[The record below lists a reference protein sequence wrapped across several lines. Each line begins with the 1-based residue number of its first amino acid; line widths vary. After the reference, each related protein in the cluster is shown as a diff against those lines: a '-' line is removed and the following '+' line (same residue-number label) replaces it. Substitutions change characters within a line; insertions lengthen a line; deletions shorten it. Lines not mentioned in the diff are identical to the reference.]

1 MRAWISEDAGA
12 STLLRTGLGVVTAV
26 AVAPS
31 RFPDDPRN
39 SLVEIAVSAVTPK
52 AIRVT
57 VKAQCPR
64 DSELALRAAHLA
76 ESGEEVA
83 WLVEWRRLPE
93 IPAQIPITDLQLR
106 TDAAAY
112 LLALAPTESEV
123 LQTLATG
130 SLEGQGRQ

>member
-1 MRAWISEDAGA
+1 M
-12 STLLRTGLGVVTAV
+12 
-26 AVAPS
+26 APT
-31 RFPDDPRN
+31 RFPDDPHQ

-83 WLVEWRRLPE
+83 WLVEWRRLPD
-93 IPAQIPITDLQLR
+93 IPPAIPITDLQLR

-112 LLALAPTESEV
+112 LLALAPTESDV
-123 LQTLATG
+123 LETMATD
-130 SLEGQGRQ
+130 LPARQGQQ